1 MKSYVENKNFI
12 PKSYFKEKEL
22 RLKRDRSKGLLL
34 LIILNIIVFPL
45 TINNFFVKEDLII
58 EESNIE
64 EEFSSEKIKNII
76 SEIDKDIKHLKI
88 KNGSGEILVNGKE
101 KLYSI
106 ESTESFIIE
115 NIKKLEN
122 NEFLVSIRG

>member
-22 RLKRDRSKGLLL
+22 RLKKDRSKGLLL

-58 EESNIE
+58 EENNIE
-64 EEFSSEKIKNII
+64 EEFSSEKIKEII
-76 SEIDKDIKHLKI
+76 GEIDKDIKHLKI

-106 ESTESFIIE
+106 ESRKSFIIE

>member
-64 EEFSSEKIKNII
+64 EEFSSEKIKKII

>member
-22 RLKRDRSKGLLL
+22 RLKKDRSKGLLL